1 MNENHDANP
10 STTIANESGTV
21 TVPEAVPTRL
31 LAKTEEEVSWLE
43 HGRNGFKDRTFR
55 YLRVRYRHDSPLNE
69 HGNIA

>member
-1 MNENHDANP
+1 MYEDHDANP

-43 HGRNGFKDRTFR
+43 FGRNGFKDRTFT
-55 YLRVRYRHDSPLNE
+55 S
-69 HGNIA
+69 